1 MEEKLKFFLD
11 EEGDVLDVTIGEPQP
26 AISEEI
32 GDDVIIHKND
42 QGEIVGFTILNFIK
56 RFKKL
61 GVSREVPVTARFVTA

>member
-61 GVSREVPVTARFVTA
+61 GVSREVPVTAKLATA